1 MYTYYMSLNSLQ
13 SLPGSQSPA
22 QFSSNLVGG
31 YHKRSRNTYK
41 RFMRGRKNYKSS
53 VRRRISSS
61 PGLLSR
67 LFKTKRRRR

>member
-1 MYTYYMSLNSLQ
+1 MLLNSNTNDLQ
-13 SLPGSQSPA
+13 HLSGSQSPA

-31 YHKRSRNTYK
+31 YRRHSRNTYK
-41 RFMRGRKNYKSS
+41 RFMRGRQNYKSS

-67 LFKTKRRRR
+67 LFKTKRRR

>member
-1 MYTYYMSLNSLQ
+1 MLSNSLQ
-13 SLPGSQSPA
+13 SLSGSQSPV

-31 YHKRSRNTYK
+31 YRHRNRNTYK

-67 LFKTKRRRR
+67 LFKTKRRRT